1 MAKSYEGML
10 VGKGL
15 KFGVVISRFN
25 EIITGRLLDGAK
37 DAFLR
42 HGVAEQDIDVAW
54 TPGALEIPLVAKQLA
69 QTGKYNAIV
78 CLGAVIRGGTPHFE
92 YVASE
97 VNRGISRVSLD
108 AGLPVIQGIITAD
121 TLEQAIERAGAKA
134 GNRGFA
140 AASSAI
146 EMANLMKAIEQKTI
160 R

>member
-1 MAKSYEGML
+1 MAKNYEGML

-15 KFGVVISRFN
+15 KFGVVVSRFN
-25 EIITGRLLDGAK
+25 EIITTRLLDGAK

-42 HGVAEQDIDVAW
+42 HGVAAQDIDVAW
-54 TPGALEIPLVAKQLA
+54 TPGSLEIPLVAKKLTE
-69 QTGKYNAIV
+69 TGKYNAIV
-78 CLGAVIRGGTPHFE
+78 CLGAVIRGGTSHFE

-121 TLEQAIERAGAKA
+121 TLEQAIERAGAKE

-146 EMANLMKAIEQKTI
+146 EMANLLKVIS
-160 R
+160 